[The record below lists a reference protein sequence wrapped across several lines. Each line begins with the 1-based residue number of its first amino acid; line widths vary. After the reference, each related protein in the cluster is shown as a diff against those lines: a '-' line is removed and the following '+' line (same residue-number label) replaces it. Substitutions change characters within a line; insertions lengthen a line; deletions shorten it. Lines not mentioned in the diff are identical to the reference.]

1 MKTRRAWSNDDK
13 RFLRRLKGAVER
25 AAEICEGPMMD
36 YYGNLKAGSKL
47 GSWSKQ
53 LRTVAKSIE
62 RDIEHIN

>member
-1 MKTRRAWSNDDK
+1 M
-13 RFLRRLKGAVER
+13 ER

-47 GSWSKQ
+47 GSWSQ
-53 LRTVAKSIE
+53 RLRTVAKSIE